1 MSVTIFNILTIGPV
15 GIGIGGKMLKNNCL
29 TLKNPRKFYLIFF
42 RIEILLHL
50 GVPDNQILLHF
61 SVPDNQILLR
71 FGVPDNQ
78 ILLHFGVPDNQI
90 LLHFGV
96 PDNQILLHL
105 DVPDNCSGLLLR
117 GEAKQEPG
125 KRFHSSN

>member
-1 MSVTIFNILTIGPV
+1 M
-15 GIGIGGKMLKNNCL
+15 GIGGTMFKNNCL
-29 TLKNPRKFYLIFF
+29 TSKNPRTFYLIFF

-78 ILLHFGVPDNQI
+78 ILLHFGVPDN
-90 LLHFGV
+90 
-96 PDNQILLHL
+96 
-105 DVPDNCSGLLLR
+105 CSMNI
-117 GEAKQEPG
+117 
-125 KRFHSSN
+125 SS